1 MYLVSFKERNTQL
14 SSNSEL
20 GVYISCVQDLYLRKN
35 LVSSMGNLNSS
46 LCYQTRVKL
55 QRFAPLLAGAD
66 MR

>member
-1 MYLVSFKERNTQL
+1 MYLVIFKERNAQL

-20 GVYISCVQDLYLRKN
+20 GVYISCVQDLYLWKN

-55 QRFAPLLAGAD
+55 QRFPPAPGWG
-66 MR
+66 